1 MDGASIDGASGDG
14 MSEEETR
21 ARHVALIDACF
32 TFPCTFSLS
41 VIANNEEAVTAAV
54 LAAAGET
61 PLAHERQPSKGGKY
75 VSHRLEVHCATA
87 HEAHDLRVRLR
98 AVPGVINVL

>member
-1 MDGASIDGASGDG
+1 

-32 TFPCTFSLS
+32 AFPCTFSLS
-41 VIANNEEAVTAAV
+41 VIANNEEAVAAAV
-54 LAAAGET
+54 LAAAGEA
-61 PLAHERQPSKGGKY
+61 PLAHERKPSKGGKY